1 MNGFKT
7 VSPPLLTSKPESY
20 AKRGGG
26 VSFSKSNSLKVGL
39 LPKVFMVINEGCVGN
54 MYIWE
59 LE

>member
-1 MNGFKT
+1 MVSKQLVPPFLLQNQSLTQNG
-7 VSPPLLTSKPESY
+7 
-20 AKRGGG
+20 GGG